1 MADRIRGITIEI
13 GGETSKL
20 QDSLKNVNK
29 SLKDTQAQLK
39 DVDKLLKLDPGNME
53 LLAQKQELLGRATD
67 QTAEK
72 LKKLRDAQKAMEE
85 AGVDKMSDDYM
96 KVEREIQECEQQQ
109 KRFTEEAKETDVQ
122 IVKCGSSMEDVANKA
137 KKAADATAPI
147 SKAAAGALT
156 GMVGLAVKAGQSA
169 DEITTLSKQSGIAA
183 DTIQKMQYA

>member
-29 SLKDTQAQLK
+29 QLKDTQSQLK
-39 DVDKLLKLDPGNME
+39 DVDKLLKLDPKNVE
-53 LLAQKQELLGRATD
+53 LLAQKQELLSRATE

-72 LKKLRDAQKAMEE
+72 LQKLRDAQKAMDD

-109 KRFTEEAKETDVQ
+109 KKFTEEAKQTDLQ
-122 IVKCGSSMEDVANKA
+122 IVKCGTSMADVAEKP
-137 KKAADATAPI
+137 KRQQ
-147 SKAAAGALT
+147 
-156 GMVGLAVKAGQSA
+156 MQQSHCQRQQP
-169 DEITTLSKQSGIAA
+169 EL
-183 DTIQKMQYA
+183 